1 LIYQQTKTNIMTT
14 INETLEQIQTAENTI
29 FSVTFEKKDGTMR
42 TMVARLNVK
51 KGVNG
56 KGMAYNPI
64 EKGLLPVWD
73 MQKNAFRMIN
83 LKTVTELKIKGE
95 ELI

>member
-1 LIYQQTKTNIMTT
+1 M
-14 INETLEQIQTAENTI
+14 
-29 FSVTFEKKDGTMR
+29 
-42 TMVARLNVK
+42 NVK
-51 KGVNG
+51 KGVKG
-56 KGMAYNPI
+56 TGMAYNPI

>member
-1 LIYQQTKTNIMTT
+1 MRDFKQTLA
-14 INETLEQIQTAENTI
+14 EIQKAENTI
-29 FSVTFEKKDGTMR
+29 FSVTFTKKDGTVR

-51 KGVNG
+51 KGVKG
-56 KGMAYNPI
+56 TGMAYNPI

-83 LKTVTELKIKGE
+83 LKTVTELKIRKE
-95 ELI
+95 QII

>member
-1 LIYQQTKTNIMTT
+1 MTT
-14 INETLEQIQTAENTI
+14 INETLEQIQTADNTI

-51 KGVNG
+51 KGING

-95 ELI
+95 AL

>member
-1 LIYQQTKTNIMTT
+1 MTT
-14 INETLEQIQTAENTI
+14 INETLEHIQTSENTI
-29 FSVTFEKKDGTMR
+29 FSVKFTKKDGSER

-64 EKGLLPVWD
+64 EKGLLPVYD
-73 MQKNAFRMIN
+73 MQKKGFRMIN
-83 LKTVTELKIKGE
+83 LNTVTELTIKGKDV
-95 ELI
+95 L

>member
-1 LIYQQTKTNIMTT
+1 MENFREVLA
-14 INETLEQIQTAENTI
+14 EIQKAENTI
-29 FSVTFEKKDGTMR
+29 FSVEFIKKDGSVRQMN
-42 TMVARLNVK
+42 ARLNVK

-73 MQKNAFRMIN
+73 MQKNGFRMIN
-83 LKTVTELKIKGE
+83 LNTVTKLVIKKE

>member
-1 LIYQQTKTNIMTT
+1 MSNF
-14 INETLEQIQTAENTI
+14 NETLAEIQKAENTFFHVEFI
-29 FSVTFEKKDGTMR
+29 KKDGSLRKMNC
-42 TMVARLNVK
+42 RLNVK

-73 MQKNAFRMIN
+73 VQKNAFRMLNIN
-83 LKTVTELKIKGE
+83 TITKLKIKGE
-95 ELI
+95 EVL